1 VTTAIL
7 VPAASP
13 IESACESS
21 LRVLEQ
27 RGFTVWRVPGY
38 SAIDQARN
46 QLASDAL
53 AQGFDEL
60 IWIDSDI
67 GFQPED
73 VERLRSHNLPIV
85 AGIYPKKGKRA
96 LSCHLQPGTKDV
108 KFGSHGGLLEIQYAA
123 TGFLYARREVYDDI
137 RTCCDLVTCNQRF
150 GRAVVP
156 YFQPL
161 VVPDGEGHWY
171 LGEDF
176 AFCERAR
183 RAGHRI
189 WADTTVRLFHIGGYP
204 YSWEDAGADT
214 TRYVDYT
221 FKVET
226 PK

>member
-1 VTTAIL
+1 
-7 VPAASP
+7 
-13 IESACESS
+13 
-21 LRVLEQ
+21 
-27 RGFTVWRVPGY
+27 
-38 SAIDQARN
+38 
-46 QLASDAL
+46 
-53 AQGFDEL
+53 
-60 IWIDSDI
+60 
-67 GFQPED
+67 
-73 VERLRSHNLPIV
+73 
-85 AGIYPKKGKRA
+85 
-96 LSCHLQPGTKDV
+96 
-108 KFGSHGGLLEIQYAA
+108 
-123 TGFLYARREVYDDI
+123 
-137 RTCCDLVTCNQRF
+137 VTCNQRF